1 MTKRRP
7 VTKPRERV
15 TRPGSAP
22 LPDFQ
27 HGLDVGARRAGTV
40 TVPSGATDRRCATRA
55 TCCLTPDA
63 STTASGR
70 ARMRLQRVVAAIALS
85 DLRLPPSH
93 RLKAL
98 SGDRKGQN
106 SIRIND
112 QWRVYFYWTEQGAME
127 IEITDYH

>member
-1 MTKRRP
+1 MIGDTQLEHWGDPKSVHIPHR
-7 VTKPRERV
+7 
-15 TRPGSAP
+15 
-22 LPDFQ
+22 
-27 HGLDVGARRAGTV
+27 
-40 TVPSGATDRRCATRA
+40 
-55 TCCLTPDA
+55 
-63 STTASGR
+63 R

-93 RLKAL
+93 RIKAL

-112 QWRVYFYWTEQGAME
+112 QWRVCFYWTEQGAME